1 MNGRRR
7 WFVLKQGELFWFK
20 NSAVTCVLVPRG
32 VIPVATCLIV
42 KGAEDV
48 LNRKFVFEFSTP
60 QETMYFV
67 ADSEKA
73 KKEWIN
79 PIGCSIVQ
87 HSTDD
92 EIVDYNSGQ
101 TTTGLSQYVVQ
112 YNTFI

>member
-1 MNGRRR
+1 
-7 WFVLKQGELFWFK
+7 
-20 NSAVTCVLVPRG
+20 LVPRG

-67 ADSEKA
+67 TDSEKE
-73 KKEWIN
+73 KEEWIN

-87 HSTDD
+87 HSRSITKTLTMR
-92 EIVDYNSGQ
+92 SS
-101 TTTGLSQYVVQ
+101 TTTAARPQQASSQHRFVDRSEPTGEAV
-112 YNTFI
+112 IL